1 MGQNLEGKRDL
12 GEKWFRQAGRMMGAT
27 TCASITHFMYRVRE
41 QTTFV
46 GT

>member
-1 MGQNLEGKRDL
+1 MGQNLEGKSDF
-12 GEKWFRQAGRMMGAT
+12 GEKWFRQAGRMMWAT
-27 TCASITHFMYRVRE
+27 TCVKIAHFMYRVRE